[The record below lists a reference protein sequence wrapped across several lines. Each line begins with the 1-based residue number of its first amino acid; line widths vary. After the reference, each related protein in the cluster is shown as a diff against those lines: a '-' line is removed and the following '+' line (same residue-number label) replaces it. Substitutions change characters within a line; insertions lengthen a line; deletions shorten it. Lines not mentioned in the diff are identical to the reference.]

1 MIHSN
6 CRAFA
11 ACLAW
16 LTRIGDATRTVG
28 PAGGLK
34 LEKPCRLCR
43 RHRRGATAVEFAVV
57 APVLILF
64 ILGIIEF
71 GRAIMVQQA
80 LTNASREGARQA
92 VLDGSTTANV
102 TAVVT
107 NYLSGGSIHGATV
120 AVSPNPPSSAG
131 FGQTVSVTV
140 SVPFNQVSWLP
151 TPMFVGGRT
160 IRATSA
166 MRRETAN

>member
-1 MIHSN
+1 M
-6 CRAFA
+6 
-11 ACLAW
+11 
-16 LTRIGDATRTVG
+16 
-28 PAGGLK
+28 
-34 LEKPCRLCR
+34 
-43 RHRRGATAVEFAVV
+43 V
-57 APVLILF
+57 APVLFLL

-92 VLDGSTTANV
+92 VLDTATTANV
-102 TAVVT
+102 TAAVT
-107 NYLSGGSIHGATV
+107 NYLSGGSIDGTTV
-120 AVSPNPPSSAG
+120 TVSPDPPNSAG

-160 IRATSA
+160 LRATST